1 VIDETREMTT
11 RPEPGP
17 GETLDRLGGEWRVF
31 QLERGHRYAT
41 DDVLVA
47 WTGLRARPDARR
59 LLDLGSG
66 VGSVGLLALL
76 RMAPAARLVSVEVQE
91 VSAALMR
98 KTVAFNGLDE
108 RVDVIH
114 GDLRDAARYVGTGP
128 FDLVLANPPYL
139 PPERAKASP
148 NPQRAGARLELR
160 GDVFDYCAAAARALA
175 PDGRLCFCHAARD
188 PRPERAIEASGLA
201 LLARQDVVFRHGR
214 PPMIALYTCGRGCG
228 LGGSEATVLPT
239 LEVRVA
245 DGGRSEAY
253 ASVRR
258 ELLIED

>member
-1 VIDETREMTT
+1 MAT

-17 GETLDRLGGEWRVF
+17 GETLDRLGGDWRVF

-47 WTGLRARPDARR
+47 WTGLQTRPDARR

-76 RMAPAARLVSVEVQE
+76 RMAPTARLTSVEVQE
-91 VSAALMR
+91 VSVGLMR
-98 KTVAFNGLDE
+98 KTVAFNGLEE
-108 RVDVIH
+108 RVEIVH
-114 GDLRDAARYVGTGP
+114 GDLRDAGLVDGAGR

-139 PPERAKASP
+139 PPERAMASP
-148 NPQRAGARLELR
+148 NPQRAGARLELN
-160 GDVFDYCAAAARALA
+160 GDVFDYCAAAARHLA
-175 PDGRLCFCHAARD
+175 PEGRFCFCHAAAD
-188 PRPERAIEASGLA
+188 PRPEQAIEASGLA
-201 LLARQDVVFRHGR
+201 LLARQDVIFRHGR
-214 PPMIALYTCGRGCG
+214 PPMIALYTCSGE
-228 LGGSEATVLPT
+228 GGARSDLPVI
-239 LEVRVA
+239 EVRTA
-245 DGGRSEAY
+245 DGSRSEAY